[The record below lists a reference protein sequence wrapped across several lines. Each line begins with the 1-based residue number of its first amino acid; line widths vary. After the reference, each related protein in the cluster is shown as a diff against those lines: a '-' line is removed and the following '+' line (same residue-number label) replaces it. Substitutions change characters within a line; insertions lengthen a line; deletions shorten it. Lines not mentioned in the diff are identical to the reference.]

1 MSIILKNYE
10 LWTSSV
16 FDKKTISNVID
27 LKEKNPVDFEDS
39 FYKELEF
46 GTGGMRGIMGEGPN
60 RVNKYTFGKTTQ
72 GICNFLKKESNEKNI
87 SVVIGYDCRN
97 NGKELQQTVSNIFSS
112 NGIKIYTFDS
122 IQPTPLVSFAV
133 RELNCNCG
141 IVLTASHNPPEYNG
155 YKVYW
160 KDGGQIVPPID
171 KKLISEIN
179 KIKYSEIKFE
189 KEESLIEILDKGVE
203 KNYLKKSLLY
213 NNSIISNSNPKKL
226 NIVFTSL
233 HGTSYK
239 LLPKL
244 LKKSGFSNIKYVKEQ
259 MIPDGNFSNVNSSNP
274 EDESSLK
281 EAIEIAKNNNSDLVL
296 GTDPDADRFG
306 IAVKNY
312 NGKFVHINGNQT
324 MVVLTDYLLSKL
336 SKEKAKSFIASTV
349 VSTPMMSKIAKK
361 NSIKIM
367 LSLTGFKWIGKMIN
381 DYPELEY
388 ICGGE
393 ESFGF
398 LAGNHVRDKDAITS
412 ALILSELCNELKNK
426 NSSFYDR
433 LIECYINYGFF
444 KEKLITEIAKGKKG
458 AKEIDDKINS
468 FRKNPPKL
476 LDNSSVVKIY
486 DYKKSLLTKT
496 KNNNLSQIKLPK
508 SNLLIFESS
517 DGTRVAVRPSG
528 TEPKIKYYFSVNTKL
543 NSKGDFNFKNDF
555 LNKKINSLIKQ
566 FI

>member
-46 GTGGMRGIMGEGPN
+46 GTGGMRGIMGDGPN

-122 IQPTPLVSFAV
+122 IQPTPLISFAV

-179 KIKYSEIKFE
+179 KIKYSEIQFE

>member
-46 GTGGMRGIMGEGPN
+46 GTGGMRGIMGDGPN

-122 IQPTPLVSFAV
+122 IQPTPLISFAV
-133 RELNCNCG
+133 RELNCDCG

-179 KIKYSEIKFE
+179 KIKYSEIQFE

-458 AKEIDDKINS
+458 VKEIDDKINS

-476 LDNSSVVKIY
+476 LDNSTVVKIY

-496 KNNNLSQIKLPK
+496 ENKNSSQIKLPK
-508 SNLLIFESS
+508 SNLIIFESS

-528 TEPKIKYYFSVNTKL
+528 TEPKIKYYFSVNTEL
-543 NSKGDFNFKNDF
+543 NSKADFNFKNDF

>member
-10 LWTSSV
+10 LWTSSI

-97 NGKELQQTVSNIFSS
+97 NGRELQQTVSNIFSS

-122 IQPTPLVSFAV
+122 IQPTPLISFAV

-179 KIKYSEIKFE
+179 KIKYSEIQFE

-543 NSKGDFNFKNDF
+543 NSKEDFNFKNDF

>member
-1 MSIILKNYE
+1 MSIIFKNYE

-122 IQPTPLVSFAV
+122 IQPTPLISFAV

-179 KIKYSEIKFE
+179 KIKYSEIQFE
-189 KEESLIEILDKGVE
+189 KEESLIEILDKVVE

-486 DYKKSLLTKT
+486 DYKNSLLTKT

>member
-122 IQPTPLVSFAV
+122 IQPTPLISFAV

-160 KDGGQIVPPID
+160 RDGGQIVPPID

-179 KIKYSEIKFE
+179 KIKYSEIQFE